1 MMCVRRLE
9 LLHRPILPVLQGV
22 NQPRILHDDSLLF
35 VRMSYYTPETAKS
48 HKNFSTKFVSSK
60 NACPLSVEGRQALD
74 TKGWKLTHIS
84 GMLSAPGMREKH
96 ILYASTLFPA
106 GNCYH
111 GC

>member
-22 NQPRILHDDSLLF
+22 NQPRILHDDSLLLF
-35 VRMSYYTPETAKS
+35 VCPTIHRRRQNPTKIFRKIKS
-48 HKNFSTKFVSSK
+48 TE
-60 NACPLSVEGRQALD
+60 NACPLSMEGGQALD
-74 TKGWKLTHIS
+74 AKDWKLTHIS

>member
-48 HKNFSTKFVSSK
+48 HKNFPQNKGTE
-60 NACPLSVEGRQALD
+60 NACPLSMEGGQALD
-74 TKGWKLTHIS
+74 AKDWKLTHIS